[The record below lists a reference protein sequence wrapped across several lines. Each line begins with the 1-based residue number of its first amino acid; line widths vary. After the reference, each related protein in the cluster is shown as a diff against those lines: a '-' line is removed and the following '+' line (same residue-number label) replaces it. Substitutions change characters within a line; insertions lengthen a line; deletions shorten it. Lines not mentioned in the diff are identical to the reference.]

1 MRKFKISVV
10 VVFAVLALLLSSAGA
25 AYSADD
31 LANSLYSGWSSSGG
45 GTYGSWYNVALYWLR
60 SIGSDVDTMQSDV
73 ASVKS
78 NTNNL
83 STMLTR
89 LTSIDTSLDYIESD
103 VDTIQSDIASVKT
116 NTNNLSTILTR
127 LTSINSSIGNIES
140 DVGYIESDVDTIRS
154 NSTTIVTLLSRS
166 GTLGSDLRDID
177 NLLAIAGTHFSSIDY
192 NTDQLEGY
200 LHHIDGNVDSLQSF
214 FVNSYHTDLEN
225 ATNSAV
231 SSATDMVQSNPG
243 GTTQAQKNQA
253 ISGFSTSA
261 AGALDTGVS
270 SDSAWSFLTT
280 GDAAYQPGLL
290 PSGRSGN
297 IFAFFSTETMYD
309 LDPSLA
315 TRAPQPEVV
324 DYLSLNQQ
332 TFDALKGEGSD
343 LR

>member
-1 MRKFKISVV
+1 MRKIKISVV
-10 VVFAVLALLLSSAGA
+10 VVFAVLVLLLSSAGA

-89 LTSIDTSLDYIESD
+89 LTSIDSSLDYIVPDVDAIRSD
-103 VDTIQSDIASVKT
+103 VSSVKSS
-116 NTNNLSTILTR
+116 LSIYLPSISSNS
-127 LTSINSSIGNIES
+127 TSINSG
-140 DVGYIESDVDTIRS
+140 V
-154 NSTTIVTLLSRS
+154 
-166 GTLGSDLRDID
+166 
-177 NLLAIAGTHFSSIDY
+177 SSISTNLQSVVSRLISIDVNSEY
-192 NTDQLEGY
+192 LPTLTGY
-200 LHHIDGNVDSLQSF
+200 FNPTTGMLGRAITGMQSDISDISDNVDALRTF
-214 FVNSYHTDLEN
+214 FDNPQHRALEN

-243 GTTQAQKNQA
+243 GTSQAQKNQA

-332 TFDALKGEGSD
+332 TFEALKGEGSD
-343 LR
+343 QR

>member
-1 MRKFKISVV
+1 MEGVHIRKFKFSVV
-10 VVFAVLALLLSSAGA
+10 VVFSVFALFLSSAGA
-25 AYSADD
+25 AYTADD

-60 SIGSDVDTMQSDV
+60 TIGSDVDTIQSDV
-73 ASVKS
+73 ASVKTNTS
-78 NTNNL
+78 NL
-83 STMLTR
+83 ATMLTR
-89 LTSIDTSLDYIESD
+89 LTSIDTSLDNIESD
-103 VDTIQSDIASVKT
+103 VDLIRSDVSAVRS
-116 NTNNLSTILTR
+116 NTNNLSTMLSR
-127 LTSINSSIGNIES
+127 LTSMDTSLDNIELH
-140 DVGYIESDVDTIRS
+140 S
-154 NSTTIVTLLSRS
+154 NALETLLSRS
-166 GTLGSDLRDID
+166 GTLGSDVRDID
-177 NLLAIAGTHFSSIDY
+177 TGLAQIYLHTDDIEDYLDNIDY
-192 NTDQLEGY
+192 NVSALK
-200 LHHIDGNVDSLQSF
+200 SF
-214 FVNSYHTDLEN
+214 FDNPEHRALEN

-231 SSATDMVQSNPG
+231 SAATDMVTSNPG

-261 AGALDTGVS
+261 AGALYTGVS
-270 SDSAWSFLTT
+270 SDSAWGFLTT

-332 TFDALKGEGSD
+332 TFDVLKAEGSD
-343 LR
+343 QR